1 MIKGGN
7 NIEGEV
13 DMHFRFVGDGRKRPR
28 VLERRDNGKR
38 RAEYKKTWPTE
49 ARYFIHFPF
58 ANVFVEIGT

>member
-1 MIKGGN
+1 
-7 NIEGEV
+7 
-13 DMHFRFVGDGRKRPR
+13 MHFRFVGDGRKRPR

-38 RAEYKKTWPTE
+38 GAERKKTWPTE